1 MKERRIDEKYEID
14 ASWAYLNIEKAFAR
28 RGKCAAMACVD
39 ECRAK
44 YLNAYLY
51 SKFGVY
57 LDKPEYVDEKFVQ
70 AIAEEFGEEA
80 PESFLE
86 NPQHSAWYTENEL
99 ALEQLASYF
108 FKYGQGD
115 SRVVLFDKDLPKYP
129 LGKEIKPRK
138 YIVYQGND
146 FMDEACSIE
155 KDLYASKRPWSKQEF
170 DEALALT
177 NLFVFPNDYEKIACG
192 LNAARMSIAF
202 SPIYAKAAWQ
212 KDFILLS
219 QHEGHYVGSGRRR
232 IVFDIDKDRLKR
244 ALPLAKRHPLSKKQA
259 KHFLKLCRFAGIEI
273 DVERSEANRLTFKA
287 VKEGDASPIESPGTL
302 LRNARAI
309 YAKADEEGRKK
320 LEERLLQAAEGL
332 DPVSIRQAEYYE
344 EGSRIFSHYSRG
356 MKSVHVETDDEM
368 KKRKSSLSP
377 EKLKGYREMLD
388 KVFFLSCKKHGRL
401 NGKKVYLSD
410 AFRKIAAPINT
421 SASGSGVDVVPAG
434 SKLDLS
440 KGKIRLFSRWEGI
453 RDIDLALV
461 LTYDAKEPEVCS
473 FWNWAGFNK
482 KYGGALLFSGDDTS
496 YAGAEYFDLDAD
508 TLRKQGA
515 SGALVV
521 VKAYGGKLSSGSVFW
536 GWQEKDDFDT
546 AAWDPKNTA
555 FESRVGGSE
564 RSAICAYLDFCSM
577 EAVVINEAFS
587 DEDRCA
593 DADGLLKAAK
603 RYLSPEYLL
612 DSGVE
617 SFVLAS
623 RAEIVD
629 SPDEADV
636 VFMDGYEPKPGQEAA
651 SSFDK
656 QKLARLLYL

>member
-1 MKERRIDEKYEID
+1 MNERRIDEKYKID

-28 RGKCAAMACVD
+28 RGKCAAMVCVD
-39 ECRAK
+39 EGRAK

-108 FKYGQGD
+108 FKYGQDD
-115 SRVVLFDKDLPKYP
+115 SRVVLFEKDLPKYP

-146 FMDEACSIE
+146 FMDEAYSIE

-177 NLFVFPNDYEKIACG
+177 NLFTFPNDYEKIACG

-219 QHEGHYVGSGRRR
+219 QHERQYVKDGEKCR
-232 IVFDIDKDRLKR
+232 IAFDIDKSRLKR
-244 ALPLAKRHPLSKKQA
+244 ALPLAKKHPLSKKQA
-259 KHFLKLCRFAGIEI
+259 KLFSKLCRFAGVELET
-273 DVERSEANRLTFKA
+273 ERSEANRRAFKA
-287 VKEGDASPIESPGTL
+287 AKEGDASLIESPGTL
-302 LRNARAI
+302 LRNVRAI
-309 YAKADEEGRKK
+309 YVKADEEGRKK

-332 DPVSIRQAEYYE
+332 DPISIRQAEYYE
-344 EGSRIFSHYSRG
+344 EGRRIFSHYSRG

-368 KKRKSSLSP
+368 KKRKSSLP
-377 EKLKGYREMLD
+377 LEKLKGYRGMLD
-388 KVFFLSCKKHGRL
+388 KAFSLSCKAHGEL

-410 AFRKIAAPINT
+410 AFRKIAVPVNT
-421 SASGSGVDVVPAG
+421 SASGSGVDAVPAG
-434 SKLDLS
+434 SKLGMT
-440 KGKIRLFSRWEGI
+440 KGRIRLFSRWEGI

-473 FWNWAGFNK
+473 FWNWQSFGR
-482 KYGGALLFSGDDTS
+482 YGRALRFSGDCTS
-496 YAGAEYFDLDAD
+496 YAGAEYFDLDMES
-508 TLRKQGA
+508 LRTQGA

-521 VKAYGGKLSSGSVFW
+521 VKGYGGKLSSGSVFW
-536 GWQEKDDFDT
+536 GWQDKDDFDT
-546 AAWDPKNTA
+546 TAWDPKNVA

-564 RSAICAYLDFCSM
+564 RSAICAYLDFSSM
-577 EAVVINEAFS
+577 EATIVNEAFS
-587 DEDRCA
+587 DEDLCA
-593 DADGLLKAAK
+593 DADSLLRAAK

-612 DSGVE
+612 DNGVE

-651 SSFDK
+651 NSFDK

>member
-28 RGKCAAMACVD
+28 RGKCAAMVCVD
-39 ECRAK
+39 EGRAK

-57 LDKPEYVDEKFVQ
+57 LDKPEYVDERFVQ

-86 NPQHSAWYTENEL
+86 NPQHSAWYTEDEL

-108 FKYGQGD
+108 FRYGQKD
-115 SRVVLFDKDLPKYP
+115 SHVVLFDKDLPKYP
-129 LGKEIKPRK
+129 LGREIKPRK
-138 YIVYQGND
+138 YVVYQGND
-146 FMDEACSIE
+146 FMDEAYSIE
-155 KDLYASKRPWSKQEF
+155 KDLYVSKRPWSKQEF

-177 NLFVFPNDYEKIACG
+177 TLCAFPNDYEKIACG

-219 QHEGHYVGSGRRR
+219 QHERQYVKDGEKRR
-232 IVFDIDKDRLKR
+232 ISFDIDKGRLKR
-244 ALPLAKRHPLSKKQA
+244 ALPLAKKHPLSKKQA
-259 KHFLKLCRFAGIEI
+259 KLFSKLCRFAGVDIEI
-273 DVERSEANRLTFKA
+273 ERSEANRRMFKA
-287 VKEGDASPIESPGTL
+287 VKEGDASLIESPGTL
-302 LRNARAI
+302 LRSARAI
-309 YAKADEEGRKK
+309 YAKTDGKE
-320 LEERLLQAAEGL
+320 LEEKLLQAAEGL

-344 EGSRIFSHYSRG
+344 EGKRIFSHYSRG
-356 MKSVHVETDDEM
+356 LKSVHVETDDEM
-368 KKRKSSLSP
+368 RKRQSALTL
-377 EKLKGYREMLD
+377 EKLKGYRAMLD
-388 KVFFLSCKKHGRL
+388 KAFSLSCKKHGEL

-410 AFRKIAAPINT
+410 AFRKIAAPVNT
-421 SASGSGVDVVPAG
+421 SASGSGVDAIPAG
-434 SKLDLS
+434 SKLDMS
-440 KGKIRLFSRWEGI
+440 KSKIRLFSRWEDI

-461 LTYDAKEPEVCS
+461 LTYDTHAPEVCS
-473 FWNWAGFNK
+473 FWNLSAFNK
-482 KYGGALLFSGDDTS
+482 KYRGALRFSGDDTS
-496 YAGAEYFDLDAD
+496 CAGAEYFDLDMGS
-508 TLRKQGA
+508 LKKQGA

-536 GWQEKDDFDT
+536 GWQEKDDFST
-546 AAWDPKNTA
+546 VAWDPKNVA

-564 RSAICAYLDFCSM
+564 RTAICAYLDFGSM

-593 DADGLLKAAK
+593 DAEGLLKAAK

-612 DSGVE
+612 DNGVE

-629 SPDEADV
+629 SPEEADV
-636 VFMDGYEPKPGQEAA
+636 VFMDGYEPKPDQEAA